1 MRRILPVGAVLLGLM
16 IAIIA
21 DRTSENS
28 PERRNDIVVVAALGS
43 AGRAAVRPPDTAV
56 DLAGAVA
63 DTRWD
68 GAALD
73 GVSLP
78 DPAVEAALERGTQA
92 DMRASE
98 QRMLERQKSMPDY
111 ASSPAIDAP
120 GMP

>member
-1 MRRILPVGAVLLGLM
+1 MPVGAVLLGLM

-28 PERRNDIVVVAALGS
+28 PERRDDIVVVAALGS